1 MWMTKTSDL
10 KTLFVCDKINCLNNF
25 LMKGIIAMTRRILC
39 ALCALFLLFSMLPA
53 AAEGGTDGS
62 HSYDFDLSFSMNA
75 NAFPKLS
82 RSRMSG
88 YAALVNCLGL
98 KGNIAWSDETRG
110 MDLDAVLYFRDNPS
124 LSYPFRL
131 YGTKERLFLSSPLLK
146 EEVIFFNMAAT
157 LEFAVKAKNT
167 LGLPLPYFAFL
178 SPYVWEW
185 SFASMAAHW
194 EEAIGN
200 YTESGTV
207 TLDQFRALA
216 DLWNE
221 DLEYNEHVQ
230 RWINALAEGAD
241 TRQAAEAI
249 NKSFYENLIYYYE
262 PVTMNQPLTVT
273 VGDGSVT
280 WENVLGKILFSRVE
294 TADSLSV
301 LLDLPA
307 TENGYV
313 PAFSLVSNDNGSTY
327 NFELRADLCK
337 EGFEIPVDGV
347 IEKAKPSEA
356 GLPDEVMEE
365 EVTEPEEEEEEII
378 EEVYE
383 EYEDDYNYDYEDEEF
398 DSYVEEED
406 FDDVA
411 SLPDLLL
418 HVYAKGENLP
428 KELPA
433 DSSFDLTGT
442 TFGEAYPDYSFCLH
456 GETKKDGY
464 LLLSLRK
471 PKPAGDPAEPE
482 EIFSCS
488 GTMIPAEP
496 REIPDYMQLPLDT
509 YYNVFSFNET
519 RLAEFRNKVVPLVLR
534 SVLTFVS
541 EMPTSACQSFLDDLT
556 DSGVLNML
564 LD

>member
-1 MWMTKTSDL
+1 
-10 KTLFVCDKINCLNNF
+10 
-25 LMKGIIAMTRRILC
+25 MKGIIAMTRRILC
-39 ALCALFLLFSMLPA
+39 ALCALFLLFSVLPA
-53 AAEGGTDGS
+53 SAEGDTEGC
-62 HSYDFDLSFSMNA
+62 HSYDFDVTFSMNA
-75 NAFPKLS
+75 KAFPKLL

-98 KGNIAWSDETRG
+98 KGNIAWSEKTQG
-110 MDLDAVLYFRDNPS
+110 MELDAVLYFRDTPS

-131 YGTKERLFLSSPLLK
+131 YGTEKRLFLSSPLLK
-146 EEVIFFNMAAT
+146 DEVIFLNMAAT

-167 LGLPLPYFAFL
+167 LGLPLPYYAFL

-185 SFASMAAHW
+185 AFASMSEDWDA
-194 EEAIGN
+194 AIGK

-207 TLDQFRALA
+207 TLDQFRDLA
-216 DLWNE
+216 DRWHE
-221 DLEYNEHVQ
+221 DLQYNEHVQ

-249 NKSFYENLIYYYE
+249 NKGFYDNLIYYYE
-262 PVTMNQPLTVT
+262 LVTLNQPLTVT
-273 VGDGSVT
+273 VTDHSVT
-280 WENVLGKILFSRVE
+280 WENVLGKKLFSRE
-294 TADSLSV
+294 DAPDSLSV
-301 LLDLPA
+301 SLDLPA
-307 TENGYV
+307 SENGYV
-313 PAFSLVSNDNGSTY
+313 SSLSFVRNDSEDTY
-327 NFELRADLCK
+327 SFELRADVCK
-337 EGFEIPVDGV
+337 EGYEIPVDGV
-347 IEKAKPSEA
+347 IEKSKPAETFPEI
-356 GLPDEVMEE
+356 PDEVMEE
-365 EVTEPEEEEEEII
+365 EVIEEEEIE

-411 SLPDLLL
+411 ALPDLLL
-418 HVYAKGENLP
+418 HVFAKGENLP
-428 KELPA
+428 DELPA

-471 PKPAGDPAEPE
+471 PKPADDPAEPE
-482 EIFSCS
+482 EIFSCTGS
-488 GTMIPAEP
+488 IVPAEP

-519 RLAEFRNKVVPLVLR
+519 RLAEFRNKVVPLLLS
-534 SVLTFVS
+534 SVLSFVDA
-541 EMPTSACQSFLDDLT
+541 MPTSACQSFLDDLT

>member
-1 MWMTKTSDL
+1 
-10 KTLFVCDKINCLNNF
+10 
-25 LMKGIIAMTRRILC
+25 MTRRILC
-39 ALCALFLLFSMLPA
+39 VLCALFLLFSVLPA
-53 AAEGGTDGS
+53 AAEGGTDGC

-75 NAFPKLS
+75 DAFPKLM

-88 YAALVNCLGL
+88 YAALINCLGL

-110 MDLDAVLYFRDNPS
+110 MELDAVLYFKDNPS

-146 EEVIFFNMAAT
+146 DEVIFFNMAAT

-185 SFASMAAHW
+185 SFASMSAHW
-194 EEAIGN
+194 DEAIGN

-207 TLDQFRALA
+207 TLDQFQTLA
-216 DLWNE
+216 ELWHE

-241 TRQAAEAI
+241 NRQAAEAI
-249 NKSFYENLIYYYE
+249 NKGFYDNLIYYYE
-262 PVTMNQPLTVT
+262 LITMNQPLTVT
-273 VGDGSVT
+273 ISDGSIT
-280 WENVLGKILFSRVE
+280 WENVLGKILFSREE
-294 TADSLSV
+294 TSDSLSV

-307 TENGYV
+307 SENGYV
-313 PAFSLVSNDNGSTY
+313 PTLSLVSNDNGDTY

-337 EGFEIPVDGV
+337 EGYEIPVDGV
-347 IEKAKPSEA
+347 IEKAKTSNAAAEDI
-356 GLPDEVMEE
+356 PDEIMEE
-365 EVTEPEEEEEEII
+365 EVIEPEEEEEEIV

-398 DSYVEEED
+398 DSYVEEEG

-411 SLPDLLL
+411 ALPDLLL

-509 YYNVFSFNET
+509 YYNVFSFNEA